1 VGGLLY
7 RATDNGPLWP
17 IVSRGGLLSECMG
30 PLISGHCGPFG
41 AAGRAIVAV
50 DCAIVASEGV

>member
-1 VGGLLY
+1 MGGLLY

-17 IVSRGGLLSECMG
+17 IVSRGRLLGECIR
-30 PLISGHCGPFG
+30 PLISGHCGPFV

-50 DCAIVASEGV
+50 HCAIMASEGA